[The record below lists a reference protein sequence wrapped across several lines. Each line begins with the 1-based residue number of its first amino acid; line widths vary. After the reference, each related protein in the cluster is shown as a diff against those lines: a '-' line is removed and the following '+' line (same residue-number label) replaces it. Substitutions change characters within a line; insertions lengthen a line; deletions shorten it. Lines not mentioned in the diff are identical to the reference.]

1 MQLSHLTRLREPVN
15 GLTHLGGALAAT
27 LGIVWLLSLA
37 GDDPLK
43 RAAVFVYGLSQ
54 VMLFTA
60 SGIYHSVNGSQK
72 TLLWL
77 QRIDHAAIYVLIAG
91 SYTPFCL
98 FVLVGEWRWITLI
111 VVWTMALG
119 GVVYKLLFLVKPGIF
134 SLLYYVLMGC
144 FAFLIPPSARQSIPP
159 EVVALLLVG
168 GVVFLSGAVIFG
180 LEKPNFHR
188 HLGHHEL
195 WHLFVLAGSVVHFAA
210 VALSLQAL

>member
-1 MQLSHLTRLREPVN
+1 MQISRLNRLREPVN
-15 GLTHLGGALAAT
+15 SLTHLGGALAAA

-60 SGIYHSVNGSQK
+60 SGIYHSVNGSQR

-98 FVLVGEWRWITLI
+98 FVLTGEWRWITLI
-111 VVWTMALG
+111 VVWSMALG
-119 GVVYKLLFLVKPGIF
+119 GIVYKLLFLVKPGIF

-144 FAFLIPPSARQSIPP
+144 VALFIPPSARQNVPP
-159 EVVALLLVG
+159 EVVVLLLAG
-168 GVVFLSGAVIFG
+168 GGIFLAGAVIFG

-188 HLGHHEL
+188 HMGHHEL

-210 VALSLQAL
+210 VVLCLQML